1 LYVLKPTTMIKSI
14 EEKETKLEIDL
25 TGPDGNVFTL
35 IGIGGRLCKQLGK
48 NSDIFTRRM
57 MSGDYEN
64 AINTFEEYFGDFVT
78 LYR

>member
-1 LYVLKPTTMIKSI
+1 MIKSI

-25 TGPDGNVFTL
+25 TGPDGNVFNL
-35 IGIGGRLCKQLGK
+35 ISKGGRLCKQLGK
-48 NSDIFTRRM
+48 NSEVFARRM

-64 AINTFEEYFGDFVT
+64 AVKVFDEYFGDFVT

>member
-1 LYVLKPTTMIKSI
+1 MIKSI
-14 EEKETKLEIDL
+14 EEKQTKLEIDL
-25 TGPDGNVFTL
+25 TGPDGNVFNL

-48 NSDIFTRRM
+48 NSEVFARRM

-64 AINTFEEYFGDFVT
+64 AINTFEEYFGDYVT